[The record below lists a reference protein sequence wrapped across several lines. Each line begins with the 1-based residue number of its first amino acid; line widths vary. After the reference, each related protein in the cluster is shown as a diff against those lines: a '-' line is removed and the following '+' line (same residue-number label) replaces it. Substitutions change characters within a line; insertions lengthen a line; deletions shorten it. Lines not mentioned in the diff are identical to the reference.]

1 MFFYNGYFKEQTAYI
16 HHSELMLLSLKK
28 KVLKD
33 EEVVLSFTSDN
44 HLIWIIQIYPRRSH
58 HLSPLAARR
67 PFKITFATFPQFP
80 Y

>member
-44 HLIWIIQIYPRRSH
+44 HLI
-58 HLSPLAARR
+58 
-67 PFKITFATFPQFP
+67 
-80 Y
+80 